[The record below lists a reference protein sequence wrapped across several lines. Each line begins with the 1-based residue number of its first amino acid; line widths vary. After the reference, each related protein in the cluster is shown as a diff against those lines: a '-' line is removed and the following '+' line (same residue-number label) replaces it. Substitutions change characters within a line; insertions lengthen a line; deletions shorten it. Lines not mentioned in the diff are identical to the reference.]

1 MKSLSVLLAAG
12 LALVVA
18 PLDASAPD
26 AALTEHA
33 ALRLETWNDWLQRSP
48 RERVAAAP
56 EVVLDFLRK
65 DNALQGWSERP
76 DAANIDASFVDD
88 AASALENMPSQVLR
102 HFIDHAVGVFLVR
115 NLGGTAYSELLKD
128 YRANKRGFIVLDV
141 GSLARAA
148 NEWATWRERSPFA
161 DHREVELV
169 ATIEPSQSNNRSKAI
184 QYILLHEIGHLA
196 GAAQAHH
203 GSWRENSDPA
213 AFPFSALSWTRVNGK
228 AASNADDGFR
238 TRAAVHFYKFGASKL
253 TSRDIEPVYRE
264 LVNSDFVS
272 LFAATN
278 PFDDFAESYAMYV
291 HVVLQGKPWNVQL
304 WKAGSVIMDVDRP
317 IFERRCRL
325 KRQYFDR
332 LFGATPVARRGS

>member
-1 MKSLSVLLAAG
+1 MKSLSVLLAVG
-12 LALVVA
+12 LTSVVA
-18 PLDASAPD
+18 PLDASAAQ

-33 ALRLETWNDWLQRSP
+33 ALRLETWRDWLQRSP

-76 DAANIDASFVDD
+76 DAADIDASFVGDV
-88 AASALENMPSQVLR
+88 ASALESLPAPVLK

-115 NLGGTAYSELLKD
+115 NLGGTAYSDLLKD

-141 GSLARAA
+141 GSLAQRA

-161 DHREVELV
+161 DHSQVELV
-169 ATIEPSQSNNRSKAI
+169 ATIEPTQTNDRSRAI
-184 QYILLHEIGHLA
+184 QYILLHEIGHLV
-196 GAAQAHH
+196 GAAQEHH
-203 GSWRENSDPA
+203 GSWRGTSDPA

-228 AASNADDGFR
+228 TVANTEDRFR
-238 TRAAVHFYKFGASKL
+238 TRAAVNFYKFAAAKL
-253 TSRDIEPVYRE
+253 TSRDIEPVYRQ
-264 LVNSDFVS
+264 LVESDFVS

-291 HVVLQGKPWNVQL
+291 HVVIQGKPWNVQL
-304 WKAGSVIMDVDRP
+304 WKAGSATMDVDRP
-317 IFERRCRL
+317 IFHGRCQL
-325 KRQYFDR
+325 KKQYFDR
-332 LFGATPVARRGS
+332 LFGR